1 LPIDQLPP
9 RGPGFGLPGIGFP
22 VAPVTPQPVGP
33 VITPGQGSGN
43 FFDSQEN
50 YEDLGLEEKANI
62 AQNFGGRYLDVL
74 SGQVKTMP
82 ADDLEYFSQFNRQP
96 GRGLVGGIQ
105 PSIRSLI

>member
-1 LPIDQLPP
+1 
-9 RGPGFGLPGIGFP
+9 
-22 VAPVTPQPVGP
+22 
-33 VITPGQGSGN
+33 
-43 FFDSQEN
+43 
-50 YEDLGLEEKANI
+50 LEEKANI

-74 SGQVKTMP
+74 SGQVRTMP